1 LPTEHRRA
9 DAPTTPSSSEP
20 AAGRTVAGLLEE
32 IAARFADAGIASP
45 RAEARWLLRHVLGRS
60 SAQLVQGAAD
70 VPDADQV
77 AELEHLAGRRATREP
92 LQLVLGATAFRG
104 HELTVRP
111 GVFVP
116 RPETELL
123 VEHGLERLPTGAV
136 VVEPCTGS
144 GAVACAIAAERP
156 DAQVIATD
164 IDADAVAL
172 AAHNAARL
180 GVTVEV
186 WQGDLLDPVPRP
198 LRGRVDLLVCN
209 PPYIAADEVADLP
222 PEVAV
227 WDPAAA
233 LVAGPTGHEV
243 SDRLITLAVP
253 WLRSG
258 GRLLLELDERR
269 VVQAA
274 DRALAAG
281 LRDADALV
289 DLTGRVRYLTAQ
301 LT

>member
-1 LPTEHRRA
+1 MPTEQRRA
-9 DAPTTPSSSEP
+9 NAPTTRSSSTP
-20 AAGRTVAGLLEE
+20 AAGPTVAALLEA
-32 IAARFADAGIASP
+32 ITARLAGAGIDSP
-45 RAEARWLLRHVLGRS
+45 RAEARWLLRDVLDRS

-92 LQLVLGATAFRG
+92 LQLVLGVMGFRG
-104 HELTVRP
+104 HDLIVRP

-123 VEHGLERLPTGAV
+123 VEHSLERLPAGAV

-156 DAQVIATD
+156 DTHVTATD
-164 IDADAVAL
+164 VEADAVAL
-172 AAHNAARL
+172 AAHNAVRL
-180 GVTVEV
+180 GVTIDVRR
-186 WQGDLLDPVPRP
+186 GDLLDPVPCP

-209 PPYIAADEVADLP
+209 PPYLAADEVADLP
-222 PEVAV
+222 PEVAG
-227 WDPAAA
+227 WDPRAA

-243 SDRLITLAVP
+243 SDRLIALAAP

-269 VVQAA
+269 VGQVA

-301 LT
+301 RP